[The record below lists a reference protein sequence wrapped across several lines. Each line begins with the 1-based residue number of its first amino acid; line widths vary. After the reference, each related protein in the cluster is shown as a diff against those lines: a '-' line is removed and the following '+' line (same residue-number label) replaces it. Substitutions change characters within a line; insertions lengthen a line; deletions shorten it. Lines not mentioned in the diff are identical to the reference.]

1 MTFAEKVKYVRGVLL
16 ISQKDL
22 AKELGVSNVTIN
34 RWENGVI
41 NPSFLTEK
49 TFLTEKKFEA
59 FCNARGIEIKE

>member
-1 MTFAEKVKYVRGVLL
+1 MTFAENVKYVRGVLL

-49 TFLTEKKFEA
+49 KFEA

>member
-16 ISQKDL
+16 ISQKEL

-41 NPSFLTEK
+41 NPA
-49 TFLTEKKFEA
+49 FLTEKK
-59 FCNARGIEIKE
+59 I

>member
-16 ISQKDL
+16 ISQKEL

-41 NPSFLTEK
+41 NPA
-49 TFLTEKKFEA
+49 FLTEKKIITICKNVA
-59 FCNARGIEIKE
+59 FKA

>member
-34 RWENGVI
+34 RWENGSY
-41 NPSFLTEK
+41 NPSRLARKAFED
-49 TFLTEKKFEA
+49 FCEKKNVA
-59 FCNARGIEIKE
+59 KEEN